1 MKSLYEFALSQ
12 VLLKVS
18 HVTRKINSFRLL
30 GLPKVLPDLNP
41 SACIAETAGRQRD
54 VPGDR
59 SSDMDSSDS
68 SRIPSPIIEVRTD
81 YDYGPAFSSALSS
94 PTSSLQRPQ
103 PPPGVQVVPGNYA
116 VPRNINRPPMFA
128 SEPQQY
134 TYQQHQPLYSGA
146 VYPIYRHVVLLTNNT
161 LPSSG
166 LVAVHVFLVHLKSTL
181 I

>member
-1 MKSLYEFALSQ
+1 MQ
-12 VLLKVS
+12 VSKFYS
-18 HVTRKINSFRLL
+18 FFFRLL

-146 VYPIYRHVVLLTNNT
+146 VYPIYRHVVLQIT
-161 LPSSG
+161 LYQV
-166 LVAVHVFLVHLKSTL
+166 LVWQYLHCAAHVFPVH
-181 I
+181 